1 MLGSPEC
8 FIFLLVARHAGLK
21 TGGVLSGSETESA
34 QEESSPGLGS
44 VTFVILKYFL
54 RIRIRGSLILNYGS
68 GSWRPVSYESG
79 SIIYDNYLDI
89 FVAIENKMLSNMY
102 PCNKSLKFLKYRTFL
117 F

>member
-1 MLGSPEC
+1 MLGSPKC

-68 GSWRPVSYESG
+68 GSWRPVSYGSR
-79 SIIYDNYLDI
+79 SIITL
-89 FVAIENKMLSNMY
+89 
-102 PCNKSLKFLKYRTFL
+102 TFL
-117 F
+117 